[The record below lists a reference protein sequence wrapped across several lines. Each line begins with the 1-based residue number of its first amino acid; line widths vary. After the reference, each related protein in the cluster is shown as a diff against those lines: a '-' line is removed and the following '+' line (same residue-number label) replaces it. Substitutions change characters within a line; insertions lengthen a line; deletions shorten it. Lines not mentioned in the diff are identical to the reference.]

1 MDIDEL
7 SEFAKRVTEH
17 CPTEARNYFEEILN
31 KLEKIENR
39 ITLIEEKLEN
49 KQT

>member
-1 MDIDEL
+1 MDIEEL

-31 KLEKIENR
+31 KLEKLKIE
-39 ITLIEEKLEN
+39 
-49 KQT
+49 

>member
-1 MDIDEL
+1 MDIEEL

-17 CPTEARNYFEEILN
+17 CPTEARDYFKEILN

-39 ITLIEEKLEN
+39 ITLIEEKVEN
-49 KQT
+49 K